1 MAVLVTIH
9 PELEATSYVDLT
21 YFQAWCAQNL
31 KDLTGQSTDAKSVAV
46 NAAAE
51 YMDARYLRLPGY
63 RKLAGQLRE
72 YPRESAWDSRGD
84 KITGVPK
91 AWKDA
96 CCAFAFLSLGGVV
109 LMPNQIGDE
118 QGRALKM
125 SREKVGPI
133 ETEVEYDNFG
143 GYVLP
148 IFPQIDRQ
156 LYRLGLAFGS
166 GSGISTG
173 SVGRA

>member
-1 MAVLVTIH
+1 MAVTVTID

-31 KDLTGQSTDAKSVAV
+31 KDLTGKDADAQSVAV
-46 NAAAE
+46 NGAAE
-51 YMDARYLRLPGY
+51 YMDARFLRLPGY
-63 RKLAGQLRE
+63 RKEAGQLRE
-72 YPRESAWDSRGD
+72 YPRECAWDSRGD

-96 CCAFAFLSLGGVV
+96 CCAFAFLALGGIS
-109 LMPNQIGDE
+109 LMPNQLGDE
-118 QGRALKM
+118 GRSVKK
-125 SREKVGPI
+125 SREKVGPL
-133 ETEVEYDNFG
+133 ETEVEYDSFG

-148 IFPQIDRQ
+148 VFPQIDRQ
-156 LYRLGLAFGS
+156 LYRLGLACGS
-166 GSGISTG
+166 GGGIGVG